1 MTNKLLG
8 IIAINLTII
17 TGLMILQSIP
27 TATAQ
32 SGIQKIAICDP
43 DNGACAEIVRTEK
56 KSSFG
61 YTRTLALFN
70 YD

>member
-17 TGLMILQSIP
+17 TGLMVLQSIP

-32 SGIQKIAICDP
+32 SGVQKIAICDEL
-43 DNGACAEIVRTEK
+43 GTRCARISVNAPGGV
-56 KSSFG
+56 SG
-61 YTRTLALFN
+61 GLMIYN
-70 YD
+70 